1 MASFVPQRL
10 HGRPAALIIGSTGLL
25 TMLAMKSTIMPRISD
40 MVRMMP
46 DRDVLPNLPR
56 HYWAPA
62 CRLFGSQGVSD
73 ATVRAAE
80 RAVARS
86 LREDPPATADRERW
100 RTDVR
105 RRLAEG
111 ILGPARTDSLRRRG
125 IVATGRQE
133 DLLLAQLVP
142 SLDRFFT
149 QQMQGK
155 VPRARGR
162 TRLSAEETLGTAI
175 SVSLTQESH
184 R

>member
-1 MASFVPQRL
+1 MRRTS
-10 HGRPAALIIGSTGLL
+10 L
-25 TMLAMKSTIMPRISD
+25 TMLGMKSTILPRTSD
-40 MVRMMP
+40 MVRPMP
-46 DRDVLPNLPR
+46 DRDMLPNLPR

-73 ATVRAAE
+73 ATVRATE

-86 LREDPPATADRERW
+86 LREDPPPLADRERW

-111 ILGPARTDSLRRRG
+111 ILGPARTDSLRRIG
-125 IVATGRQE
+125 IVETGRQE
-133 DLLLAQLVP
+133 DVLLAELIP

-149 QQMQGK
+149 QQTQGK

-175 SVSLTQESH
+175 SVSLGHESH